1 MANNEKS
8 KTQTKK
14 ATTKKVT
21 PKKQTTTKKEEK
33 SKNAVKTSNT
43 SSVTKVSKKNSK
55 KEPKIVQEENNYT
68 RTIIA
73 AVLIAFIF
81 LGGYLAIQFKTNG
94 GLGDNKEYVPTTEE
108 KNFKKDYE
116 SLNGTTSVDGV
127 KFSETSIIKDNN
139 IKYISMDEALDILD
153 SGSGVIYFGYASCP
167 YSRSAVPVLLDAMT
181 SSELDTIYYVNLRPK
196 EAGRL
201 DGVGQKENDLRDTYT
216 LNAKNKAKRTK
227 EAASESYYEILT
239 SLANYLDDY
248 ILITEKGKKVS
259 TGEKRLDSPT
269 VVAIVNGEVV
279 GFHSKTVASQTAND
293 QGELPELT
301 KDEEKELLSEYTKLI
316 SAYLKNK

>member
-14 ATTKKVT
+14 VTTKKATPKKQATTKKT
-21 PKKQTTTKKEEK
+21 ENKNTIK
-33 SKNAVKTSNT
+33 SSST
-43 SSVTKVSKKNSK
+43 SSVTKVSKKSSK

-94 GLGDNKEYVPTTEE
+94 GLGENKEYVPTTEE

-116 SLNGTTSVDGV
+116 SLNGATSVDGV
-127 KFSETSIIKDNN
+127 KFSEVSIIKDNN

-153 SGSGVIYFGYASCP
+153 SGSGIIYFGYASCP

-181 SSELDTIYYVNLRPK
+181 SSELDAIYYVNLRPK
-196 EAGRL
+196 EVGRL

-216 LNAKNKAKRTK
+216 LNAKNKAKKTK

-248 ILITEKGKKVS
+248 ILVTEKGKKVS

-269 VVAIVNGEVV
+269 VVAVVNGEVV
-279 GFHSKTVASQTAND
+279 GFHQKTVDTQEKND
-293 QGELPELT
+293 QDELPALT